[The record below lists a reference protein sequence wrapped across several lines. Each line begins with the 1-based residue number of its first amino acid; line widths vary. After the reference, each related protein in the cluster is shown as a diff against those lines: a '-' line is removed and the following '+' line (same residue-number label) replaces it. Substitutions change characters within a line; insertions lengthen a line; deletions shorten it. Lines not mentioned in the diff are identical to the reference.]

1 LNHLPEVRTFVKTPG
16 HADTYK
22 GLKLNFIPG
31 HNPDLVFF
39 NEHGQEIERLDLGGY
54 TTDQI
59 HELMVSKKFARK
71 RTRKMKGEIR
81 TCSG

>member
-1 LNHLPEVRTFVKTPG
+1 MKTPG
-16 HADTYK
+16 HADTYA

-39 NEHGQEIERLDLGGY
+39 NEHGKEVERIDMSGY
-54 TTDQI
+54 STNQI
-59 HELMVSKKFARK
+59 HELMQSKGFQKK
-71 RTRKMKGEIR
+71 KQRTYKAEIR

>member
-1 LNHLPEVRTFVKTPG
+1 MNHLPEVKRFVKEPG
-16 HADTYK
+16 HADTYA

-39 NEHGQEIERLDLGGY
+39 NEHGEEKERLDLGRY
-54 TTDQI
+54 SCDQI
-59 HELMVSKKFARK
+59 HELMVSKGFKRKQARK
-71 RTRKMKGEIR
+71 LKGEIR

>member
-1 LNHLPEVRTFVKTPG
+1 MPEVRTFVKTPG
-16 HADTYK
+16 HADTYA

-39 NEHGQEIERLDLGGY
+39 NEHGEEIDRTDMSGY
-54 TTDQI
+54 STEQL
-59 HELMVSKKFARK
+59 HKLMQDKGFKRKKQRNY
-71 RTRKMKGEIR
+71 RGEIR